1 MTTSDFA
8 SKRTVRCRGC
18 NKFKRMRKP
27 PNPVRVRHGSG
38 ANMNGERLRPRFIER
53 VTQMTHSRAE
63 LICKNDGHAGMCAK
77 ELRLKDYKKLG
88 HWHLLRA
95 GRRPPGAPPD
105 ASPCLPSG
113 GDRLFSN
120 RIRQDLTESQQ

>member
-53 VTQMTHSRAE
+53 VTQMTHCRAE
-63 LICKNDGHAGMCAK
+63 LICKNDGTCWNECEGIAS
-77 ELRLKDYKKLG
+77 ERLQKARPL
-88 HWHLLRA
+88 A
-95 GRRPPGAPPD
+95 FTEGRPSAPWCT
-105 ASPCLPSG
+105 S
-113 GDRLFSN
+113 
-120 RIRQDLTESQQ
+120 